1 MKLSRRKFLHLAVS
15 AALPTGSS
23 VAWAQTYPT
32 RSITMVVP
40 FPAGGP
46 TDTLARVA
54 AEHMQR
60 QLGQS
65 VIVENVAG
73 ADGSIGAGR
82 VARAAPDGYTIVEGI
97 WNTHVAN
104 GAVYSLQ
111 YDLITDFEPIALLA
125 GISYLIIAKR
135 AMPAQ
140 DLTGFI
146 AWLKANPDKA
156 AAATAGVG
164 SAQHVAGILFQ
175 KITGTRFQF
184 VPYRGAA
191 PAMQDLIAEHVD
203 WMISTPNDAL
213 PQMRLGN
220 VKAFAVMAK
229 TRLASAPEIPT
240 VDEAGLPG
248 FYFSNFGAI
257 WAPRGT
263 PKTLIVK
270 LNAAAV
276 GALADANARA
286 HLSSLGWEIP
296 RADQQTPEALAAL
309 QRAEIEKWWPIIKS
323 AGIKTQ

>member
-1 MKLSRRKFLHLAVS
+1 MKLSRRKFLHVAVS
-15 AALPTGSS
+15 AALPAGMP

-40 FPAGGP
+40 APAGGS
-46 TDTLARVA
+46 TDALARVA
-54 AEHMQR
+54 VEHKRR

-82 VARAAPDGYTIVEGI
+82 VARAAPDGYTIVLGI

-111 YDLITDFEPIALLA
+111 YDLLTDFEPIALLA

-135 AMPAQ
+135 AVPAQ
-140 DLTGFI
+140 GLTNFI

-156 AAATAGVG
+156 TAATAGIG
-164 SAQHVAGILFQ
+164 SAQHVTGILFQ
-175 KITGTRFQF
+175 KITDTRFQF
-184 VPYRGAA
+184 VPYRGGA
-191 PAMQDLIAEHVD
+191 PAMQDLIAGHVD

-213 PQMRLGN
+213 PQMWLGN
-220 VKAFAVMAK
+220 VKAYAVMAK
-229 TRLASAPEIPT
+229 TRFASAPEIPT

-263 PKTLIVK
+263 PKTVIAK

-276 GALADANARA
+276 DALADTNARA
-286 HLSSLGWEIP
+286 QLTSLGWEIP

-309 QRAEIEKWWPIIKS
+309 QKAEIERWWPIIKS
-323 AGIKTQ
+323 AGIEAK